1 MTVYKLLAK
10 DTVEEYM
17 LKCGEKKLQLEKDVV
32 GNESIGG
39 IVTVSFTR
47 DWLFAKIYINLII
60 IHKKPEKPEKE
71 HLYLLNY

>member
-39 IVTVSFTR
+39 ILTVSFTR
-47 DWLFAKIYINLII
+47 DFVYMPKFISIS
-60 IHKKPEKPEKE
+60 
-71 HLYLLNY
+71 

>member
-39 IVTVSFTR
+39 ILTVSFTR
-47 DWLFAKIYINLII
+47 DFV
-60 IHKKPEKPEKE
+60 
-71 HLYLLNY
+71 YLPKFISI

>member
-1 MTVYKLLAK
+1 MTVHKLLAK

-39 IVTVSFTR
+39 ILAVSFTR
-47 DWLFAKIYINLII
+47 VFV
-60 IHKKPEKPEKE
+60 
-71 HLYLLNY
+71 YLSKFISI

>member
-39 IVTVSFTR
+39 ILAVSFTR
-47 DWLFAKIYINLII
+47 VFV
-60 IHKKPEKPEKE
+60 
-71 HLYLLNY
+71 YLSKFISI

>member
-10 DTVEEYM
+10 GTVEEYM

-39 IVTVSFTR
+39 ILAVSFTR
-47 DWLFAKIYINLII
+47 VFV
-60 IHKKPEKPEKE
+60 
-71 HLYLLNY
+71 YLSKFISI